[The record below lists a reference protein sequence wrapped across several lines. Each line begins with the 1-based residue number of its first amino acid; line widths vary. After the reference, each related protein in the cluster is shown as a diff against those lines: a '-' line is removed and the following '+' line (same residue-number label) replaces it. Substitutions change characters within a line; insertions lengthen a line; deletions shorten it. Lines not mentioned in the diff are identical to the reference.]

1 MDTDVLKTL
10 ASDLGIADRVR
21 WIERFIGDD
30 ELGAYFERA
39 DVVALPYRQIDQS
52 GVLFTALAF
61 GKPLLLTRV
70 GGFSEIAD
78 DHGAALAVAPD
89 DLTAIAR
96 GLTELLS
103 NPDERARLAA
113 AAGSLAQGEFAW
125 SSIARRTLD
134 LYASLA

>member
-1 MDTDVLKTL
+1 
-10 ASDLGIADRVR
+10 VR

-78 DHGAALAVAPD
+78 DHAAALAVEPD
-89 DLTAIAR
+89 DLSAIAH
-96 GLTELLS
+96 GLSELL
-103 NPDERARLAA
+103 NDPEARAKYATAA
-113 AAGSLAQGEFAW
+113 KSLAHGEFAW

-134 LYASLA
+134 LYRTIA